1 MYKKILVPLDG
12 SELSERAISHVK
24 TVAFGCH
31 NPEVILFRVVEFT
44 EEVYKEIYKEMGKI
58 GEGWQEE
65 ARKEAEAETVAYLS
79 MIADAMKQEGVI
91 VQTDVISGK
100 PAEEI
105 SNYAHKNEVDLIV
118 MSTIG
123 RSGASRWVFGSVAD
137 RVIRHVKV
145 PVLIVR

>member
-1 MYKKILVPLDG
+1 
-12 SELSERAISHVK
+12 
-24 TVAFGCH
+24 
-31 NPEVILFRVVEFT
+31 
-44 EEVYKEIYKEMGKI
+44 MGKI